1 MYLCGVNIVEN
12 TNQNPL
18 GKYFRQP
25 KVYIKL
31 PSQGKFYEPGALEVT
46 ETGEYPVFAM
56 TAKDELSMKTPD
68 ALFSG
73 EATASIIK
81 SCIPSVI
88 DPWKIVTFDLDYC
101 LIAIRLAT
109 YGEKMDIVTTC
120 DHCKTEH
127 NYTID
132 LQSWMEG
139 FFNKKTNWE
148 INIEGLQVILHPLTY
163 RKSTEHAQEVYKI
176 QKQIQNTNFE
186 RGSQEYDKNLQIIN
200 KIMANLNLEITISHI
215 HAISNLEE
223 IETDNATIAN
233 FLKNT
238 EAKFY
243 QTLTNEVKNLNDHW
257 ALPNVNLLCSNEE
270 CKKEFTKNVSMDY
283 SNFFV
288 KVS

>member
-1 MYLCGVNIVEN
+1 MASFL
-12 TNQNPL
+12 NQ
-18 GKYFRQP
+18 YARQP
-25 KVYIKL
+25 KLYITF
-31 PSQGKFYEPGALEVT
+31 PSQGKFYNQNIIQDEQYVNI
-46 ETGEYPVFAM
+46 PVYGM
-56 TAKDELSMKTPD
+56 NTMDELMQKTPD

-81 SCIPSVI
+81 SCIPAVI

-139 FFNKKTNWE
+139 FLNKKTNWE

-163 RKSTEHAQEVYKI
+163 KKSTEHAQEVYKI

-223 IETDNATIAN
+223 IETDNATISN

-243 QTLTNEVKNLNDHW
+243 QTLTNEVKNMNDHW
-257 ALPNVNLLCSNEE
+257 ALPDVKLLCSNEE